1 MTFTASA
8 VVIGVL
14 TASPAHALKL
24 FGINLF
30 GSEEEMRAAMKLLQ
44 VPTELE
50 LFAGASHGLVQK
62 RDGAAKVRDV
72 AEKIARRFLALVGA

>member
-1 MTFTASA
+1 
-8 VVIGVL
+8 
-14 TASPAHALKL
+14 
-24 FGINLF
+24 
-30 GSEEEMRAAMKLLQ
+30 MKLLQ